1 MLTIKQLQTFFWVAR
16 LGTVSK
22 AAERLHVTQ
31 SAATKRLQELEAVA
45 AVPLFEPG
53 GTKGRLSLKGKEM
66 LADCERLLNLVDQ
79 LERIK
84 KSSEAPAPTLRIGLG
99 ELTALTWFPAFLRR
113 MRAVHPTVTVQP
125 EIDMSTIL
133 RGKVAE
139 NRLDFAIIPDP
150 APSDDLTRV
159 FLGHAQFGWFAA
171 PGTFRKGVVHPLHEL
186 AARPVIEQSENSII
200 TTLCARLWEGAGV
213 NPERIYG
220 GNNVVAL
227 AGLIS
232 ADVGVSCLPTALF
245 EGEVAQGRLQLVE
258 TSPPAPEVG
267 YYCCFLKS
275 NSALGYSV
283 ANIARQCCTFER
295 ASGLG
300 TGRTGSVRT

>member
-1 MLTIKQLQTFFWVAR
+1 MLTIKQLQTFYWVAR
-16 LGTVSK
+16 LGTVSQ

-31 SAATKRLQELEAVA
+31 SAATKRLQELESVA
-45 AVPLFEPG
+45 SIPLFEPG
-53 GTKGRLSLKGKEM
+53 PKKGRLTHKGREI
-66 LADCERLLNLVDQ
+66 LADCEGLLALVDQ

-84 KSSEAPAPTLRIGLG
+84 RSTEAPAPILRIGLG

-113 MRAVHPTVTVQP
+113 MKAVHPTVTIQP

-133 RGKVAE
+133 RDKVAE
-139 NRLDFAIIPDP
+139 SRLDFAIIPDP
-150 APSDDLTRV
+150 APSDELPRV
-159 FLGHAQFGWFAA
+159 FLGNAQFGWFAA
-171 PGTFRKGVVHPLHEL
+171 PGSFREGVVHPLHEL
-186 AARPVIEQSENSII
+186 ATKPVIEQSENSII
-200 TTLCARLWEGAGV
+200 TALCARLWEGAGV

-245 EGEVAQGRLQLVE
+245 ESEVAQGRLQLVE
-258 TSPPAPEVG
+258 TSPAAPAVG

-283 ANIARQCCTFER
+283 ASIARQCCRFER
-295 ASGLG
+295 TLS
-300 TGRTGSVRT
+300 TT

>member
-1 MLTIKQLQTFFWVAR
+1 MLTIKQLQTFYWVAR
-16 LGTVSK
+16 LGSVSK

-53 GTKGRLSLKGKEM
+53 WKKGKLTLKGKEI

-79 LERIK
+79 MDRVRHSAET
-84 KSSEAPAPTLRIGLG
+84 PAPTLRVGLG

-113 MRAVHPTVTVQP
+113 MKAVHPTVTVQP
-125 EIDMSTIL
+125 EIDLSSIL

-139 NRLDFAIIPDP
+139 SRLDFAIIPDP
-150 APSDDLTRV
+150 APSEDMTRV
-159 FLGHAQFGWFAA
+159 FLGNAQFGWFAA
-171 PGTFRKGVVHPLHEL
+171 PGSFRQGVVHPLHAL
-186 AARPVIEQSENSII
+186 AGKPVIEQSENSII
-200 TTLCARLWEGAGV
+200 TALCARLWEGAGV

-232 ADVGVSCLPTALF
+232 ADVGVSCLPVTLF
-245 EGEVAQGRLQLVE
+245 QDEVAQGRLQLVQ
-258 TSPPAPEVG
+258 TSPPAPAVG

-283 ANIARQCCTFER
+283 ADIARQCCTFER
-295 ASGLG
+295 AS
-300 TGRTGSVRT
+300 TPD